1 LKEGRFSLAS
11 PGRTIE
17 YGQIKLEGAVFS
29 QGDKERLRG
38 QFMAKAEQIFEQA
51 LAQGSETELNLSQI
65 EGVVGELKFE
75 LTSLLVESLIEVAA
89 KGQEGPGPA
98 CPGCG
103 QEMHY
108 KGVKR
113 RRVMTTQGEIG
124 LSRRYYYCERCQR
137 GLFPPGPTIGGQS
150 AGLE

>member
-1 LKEGRFSLAS
+1 M
-11 PGRTIE
+11 
-17 YGQIKLEGAVFS
+17 FS

-51 LAQGSETELNLSQI
+51 LAGGNETELNLSQI
-65 EGVVGELKFE
+65 EEAVGEIKFE
-75 LTSLLVESLIEVAA
+75 LTSLLVESMVEVQAER
-89 KGQEGPGPA
+89 QRGPGPG

-113 RRVMTTQGEIG
+113 RGVVTTQGEIE
-124 LSRRYYYCERCQR
+124 LSRAYYYCERCHR
-137 GLFPPGPTIGGQS
+137 GLFPPGPTIGGEP
-150 AGLE
+150 ARLE